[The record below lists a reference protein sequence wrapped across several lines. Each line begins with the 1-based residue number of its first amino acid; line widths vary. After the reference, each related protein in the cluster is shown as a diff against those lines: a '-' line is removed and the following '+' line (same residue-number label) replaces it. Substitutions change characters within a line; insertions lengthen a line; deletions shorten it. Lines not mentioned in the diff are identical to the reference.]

1 MPGVGLDTTAQRQR
15 VILLD
20 LGSGD
25 LAAIV
30 ISSDTTA
37 PFAGFAAQAMP
48 VVESF
53 TFK

>member
-15 VILLD
+15 LILLD
-20 LGSGD
+20 LGNGD

-30 ISSDTTA
+30 ISSETTA
-37 PFAGFAAQAMP
+37 PFAGFVAQAMP
-48 VVESF
+48 VVQSL

>member
-1 MPGVGLDTTAQRQR
+1 MPGVGLSTTAQRQR

-30 ISSDTTA
+30 ISSEATA
-37 PFAGFAAQAMP
+37 PFAGFVAQAMP
-48 VVESF
+48 VIQTF